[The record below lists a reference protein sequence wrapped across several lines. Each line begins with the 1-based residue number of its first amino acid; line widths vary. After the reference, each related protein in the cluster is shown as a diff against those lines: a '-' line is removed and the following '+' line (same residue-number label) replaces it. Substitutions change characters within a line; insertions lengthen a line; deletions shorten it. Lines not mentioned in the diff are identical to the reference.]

1 MMTALLVILGTILLL
16 AVIAIAIWLWL
27 VADILDHAADIVRI
41 ETEER
46 MALWR
51 LDAIRRQAEAEMQRV
66 RDTHRR
72 RSVHDR
78 RP

>member
-1 MMTALLVILGTILLL
+1 MVTLFVILGIILLL
-16 AVIAIAIWLWL
+16 AVVAIALWLWL
-27 VADILDHAADIVRI
+27 FADILGHGADIVRI

-51 LDAIRRQAEAEMQRV
+51 LDAIRRQAETEMQRV
-66 RDTHRR
+66 RDAHRR
-72 RSVHDR
+72 RSVRDR

>member
-1 MMTALLVILGTILLL
+1 MVALLVILGIVLLL
-16 AVIAIAIWLWL
+16 AIVAIAVWLWL
-27 VADILDHAADIVRI
+27 FADILDHAADIVRI

-51 LDAIRRQAEAEMQRV
+51 LEAIRRQAESEMQRV
-66 RDTHRR
+66 RDAHRR

-78 RP
+78 RS